1 MKRLPFAVALS
12 VLTMAAAGCDDS
24 PTNPSATV
32 PTFTMAL
39 TTANE
44 VPPITG
50 VEAGA
55 SGNVTIKLNITRDA
69 ANAITAA
76 TVDFSCTLAG
86 FPAST
91 SITIAHIHEA
101 AAGVTG
107 PIRVNT
113 GLAGGDV
120 TLVGGSGSFTKNA
133 VNVTDLS
140 IIQRI
145 LDNPS
150 AFYFNVHSAANG
162 GGVVRAQLVRTQ

>member
-1 MKRLPFAVALS
+1 MKRFAFAAALS
-12 VLTMAAAGCDDS
+12 LLTIVAACNDS
-24 PTNPSATV
+24 PTNPSGTV

-50 VEAGA
+50 AEAGA

-69 ANAITAA
+69 ANTITAA
-76 TVDFSCTLAG
+76 TVDFAVTLAG

-91 SITIAHIHEA
+91 AITIAHIHEA
-101 AAGVTG
+101 PAGVTG

-113 GLAGGDV
+113 GLAQGDV
-120 TLVGGSGSFTKNA
+120 TLVGGAGSFTKNA
-133 VNVTDLS
+133 VNVTDLT

-150 AFYFNVHSAANG
+150 AFYFNVHSAANT
-162 GGVVRAQLVRTQ
+162 GGVIRAQLVRTQ

>member
-1 MKRLPFAVALS
+1 MRRFAFVVALCLFTI
-12 VLTMAAAGCDDS
+12 VAACDDS
-24 PTNPSATV
+24 PTNPSSTV

-69 ANAITAA
+69 ANTITAA
-76 TVDFSCTLAG
+76 TVDFAVTLTG
-86 FPAST
+86 FPTST
-91 SITIAHIHEA
+91 TITAAHIHEA

-107 PIRVNT
+107 SVRVNT
-113 GLAGGDV
+113 GVASDV
-120 TLVGGSGSFTKNA
+120 PLVNGAGSFTKNA
-133 VNVTDLS
+133 VNVTDLT

-150 AFYFNVHSAANG
+150 AFYFNVHSALNPT
-162 GGVVRAQLVRTQ
+162 GVIRAQLVRTQ

>member
-1 MKRLPFAVALS
+1 MKRFPFVAALCL
-12 VLTMAAAGCDDS
+12 LTIVSAGCDDS
-24 PTNPSATV
+24 PTDPSATV
-32 PTFTMAL
+32 PTFSMAL

-55 SGNVTIKLNITRDA
+55 SGNATIKLNITRDS
-69 ANAITAA
+69 ANTITAA
-76 TVDFSCTLAG
+76 TVDFAVTMTG

-91 SITIAHIHEA
+91 TITIAHIHEA
-101 AAGVTG
+101 ASGVTG

-113 GLAGGDV
+113 GLNSDV
-120 TLVGGSGSFTKNA
+120 SLVNGAGSFTRNG

-162 GGVVRAQLVRTQ
+162 GGVIRAQLVRTQ

>member
-1 MKRLPFAVALS
+1 MKRFVFAAVLCLTTIVA
-12 VLTMAAAGCDDS
+12 ACDDS
-24 PTNPSATV
+24 PTNPSDTA

-55 SGNVTIKLNITRDA
+55 SGSVTITLNITRDA
-69 ANAITAA
+69 ANTITAA
-76 TVDFSCTLAG
+76 TVDFSVTLTG

-113 GLAGGDV
+113 GLAQGDV
-120 TLVGGSGSFTKNA
+120 TLAGGAGSFTKNA
-133 VNVTDLS
+133 VNVTDLT

-145 LDNPS
+145 LDNPA
-150 AFYFNVHSAANG
+150 AFYFNVHSAANT
-162 GGVVRAQLVRTQ
+162 GGVIRAQLVRTQ